1 MFRYDPAM
9 QIAPAHRVVVLAQDG
24 AYPFEAGMPAR
35 VFGAADDAYEVVLCT
50 PDGDPIRTN
59 AGFDIAPSAGPEALA
74 DADTVIIAPVEPY
87 SLQRELPRA
96 VTDALAMVPDT
107 ARIVSICTGGFTLA
121 AAGVLDGRR
130 ATTHWQCAPLF
141 RSWFPD
147 VELDEDL
154 LFTSD
159 GRVHTSAGAAAG
171 IDLCLH
177 LIRED
182 HGSELAN
189 RAARRC
195 VVAPHRDGGQ
205 AQFIER
211 PVPNASDQST
221 SATRDWALG
230 RLQEPLSVRALAEH
244 AHMSERTFA
253 RRFLDETGLTP
264 LRWLTQQRLNA
275 ARELLE
281 KTTLDVDGIA
291 ASVGYATGTSLR
303 RHLSTA
309 LGTTPSRYRST
320 FRTSHSATAPPRAPR
335 RT

>member
-1 MFRYDPAM
+1 MPLA
-9 QIAPAHRVVVLAQDG
+9 AAHRVAVLAQDG

-35 VFGAADDAYEVVLCT
+35 VFGAADEAYEVVLCT
-50 PDGDPIRTN
+50 SDGGPIHTN
-59 AGFDIAPSAGPEALA
+59 AGFDITPSVGPEALA
-74 DADTVIIAPVEPY
+74 TADTVVIAPVEPY
-87 SLQRELPRA
+87 SLRRELSGE
-96 VTDALAMVPDT
+96 VGDALARVRED
-107 ARIVSICTGGFTLA
+107 ARVVSICTGGFTLA
-121 AAGVLDGRR
+121 AAGLLDDRR

-141 RSWFPD
+141 RRWYPRIA
-147 VELDEDL
+147 LDEDV

-177 LIRED
+177 LVRED
-182 HGSELAN
+182 HGAELAN

-221 SATRDWALG
+221 SATRAWALG
-230 RLQEPLSVRALAEH
+230 RLRDALTITDLAAH

-253 RRFLDETGLTP
+253 RRFLDETGVTP
-264 LRWLTQQRLNA
+264 RRWLTQQRLAA

-281 KTTLDVDGIA
+281 TTALDIEA
-291 ASVGYATGTSLR
+291 ISAEVGYATSASLR
-303 RHLSTA
+303 RHLSAA
-309 LGTTPSRYRST
+309 LGTTPSRYRMT
-320 FRTSHSATAPPRAPR
+320 FRTAR
-335 RT
+335 RPGRV